1 MKLHM
6 LEKLSDLSGWMARKL
21 HMLEKLKKLKSFWEM
36 PGLHHVDARILRV
49 FRVFRAYAGFV
60 PCIH

>member
-21 HMLEKLKKLKSFWEM
+21 HMLEKLKKKTQKFL
-36 PGLHHVDARILRV
+36 GDAR
-49 FRVFRAYAGFV
+49 AP
-60 PCIH
+60 PCRC